1 MARKKDK
8 KKRQQELED
17 ALVALMTAQNHK
29 YHRFTDRYTVLLD
42 GFVNEL
48 IVNLADPKLDTFVSL
63 QVRQYEAIRKLQAT
77 LIDYQE
83 EFSDMLSDSM
93 EEALEETM
101 RQLFPNKAI
110 PSATENDYLQQ
121 VIAEAYDYFEEIFL
135 QLLLEIESIA
145 VGTIPSSEDIV
156 TTIQKLRDRLSYT
169 LRRHIEAQMAAII
182 NLAVIEA
189 SKQHEIELWKWC
201 IRPELTESG
210 TCADCKDLAEGGI
223 GNEGLYTLSTMPLLP
238 RHPHCVCILIPYI
251 L

>member
-8 KKRQQELED
+8 KKRQEEIED
-17 ALVALMTAQNHK
+17 ALVAFMTSQNHK
-29 YHRFTDRYTVLLD
+29 YHRFTDSFTVLLD

-48 IVNLADPKLDTFVSL
+48 IVNLADPKLDTFAIL
-63 QVRQYEAIRKLQAT
+63 QVKQYEAIRKLQAT

-83 EFSDMLSDSM
+83 EFREMLLESMSDT
-93 EEALEETM
+93 LEETM
-101 RQLFPNKAI
+101 RQLLPNKAI
-110 PSATENDYLQQ
+110 PSATDNSYLEQT
-121 VIAEAYDYFEEIFL
+121 IAEAYDYFEELFL

-145 VGTIPSSEDIV
+145 VGTVPSTEDIV

-189 SKQHEIELWKWC
+189 SKQHKIEVWKWC

-210 TCADCKDLAEGGI
+210 TCADCLALSEGGI
-223 GNEGLYTLSTMPLLP
+223 GNEGLYTLSTMPLLS
-238 RHPHCVCILIPYI
+238 RHPHCVCILIPYV

>member
-48 IVNLADPKLDTFVSL
+48 IVNLADPKLDTFASL

-83 EFSDMLSDSM
+83 EFSYMLSDSM

>member
-29 YHRFTDRYTVLLD
+29 YHRFTDNYTVLLD

-48 IVNLADPKLDTFVSL
+48 IVNLADPKLDTFASL

-83 EFSDMLSDSM
+83 EFSNMLSDSM

-110 PSATENDYLQQ
+110 PSATDNAYLQQ

-189 SKQHEIELWKWC
+189 SKQYEIEVWKWC

-210 TCADCKDLAEGGI
+210 TCADCRDLAEGGI

>member
-1 MARKKDK
+1 MARKKDEE
-8 KKRQQELED
+8 KRQQEIED

-29 YHRFTDRYTVLLD
+29 YHRFTDRFTVLLD

-48 IVNLADPKLDTFVSL
+48 IVNLADPKLDAFAIL
-63 QVRQYEAIRKLQAT
+63 QVSQYEAIRKLQAA

-83 EFSDMLSDSM
+83 EFREMLLESMSDT
-93 EEALEETM
+93 LEETLG
-101 RQLFPNKAI
+101 QLFTNKAI
-110 PSATENDYLQQ
+110 PSATDNAYIEQ

-135 QLLLEIESIA
+135 QLLVEIEAIA
-145 VGTIPSSEDIV
+145 VGTIPSTEDIV

-169 LRRHIEAQMAAII
+169 LRRHIEAQMSAVI

-210 TCADCKDLAEGGI
+210 TCADCRELAEGGI
-223 GNEGLYTLSTMPLLP
+223 GNEGLYTLATMPLLP
-238 RHPHCVCILIPYI
+238 RHPHCVCILIPYV